1 MKFRNTL
8 LLCVV
13 LIFINSHC
21 VTDAPV
27 EPIKETY
34 TVEGF
39 VTDSETGEPI
49 DSVLVR
55 AIFTF
60 PDNEFPLTYT
70 DAQGYYS
77 LFLDDRKGINIIEF
91 EKEGYRSEKREFEI
105 GNKPGK
111 NSIIRIDVQLTSVS
125 ENGPCPPFLPPPIYP
140 GTYGAPAWHPD
151 GMIMFNWVKILKID
165 LCTGGVNDQDIDY
178 DSSGV
183 WMINPDGT
191 GLRKLLPYGYGL
203 DSPAWSPDGRW
214 IAFGVV
220 HIYKMR
226 FTGINFD
233 TTTVVQ
239 LTTEGRNFFPAWSP
253 DGEWIAYRRS
263 YSYPESPTVQGIW
276 ITRSNGEEQ
285 KQVFSGNSGEP
296 TWHPSGLHLA
306 FFRGVTDESGHVLGD
321 SLWVFNLETQ
331 SLERITFL
339 SGDNRHPRYSPDGSE
354 IAFWS
359 QSSGDVGNLWI
370 MDTDGSNPF
379 QLTTAGAGEFSWS
392 PDGSQIV
399 FVQHDARKAETQN
412 GTLWIMNSDG
422 SNKRQLTFNY
432 DLRFEP

>member
-151 GMIMFNWVKILKID
+151 GMVVFGWTKILKID

-191 GLRKLLPYGYGL
+191 GLRKLLPFGYGL

-214 IAFGVV
+214 IAFGVG

-253 DGEWIAYRRS
+253 DGEWIAYDRS
-263 YSYPESPTVQGIW
+263 LPDESGPAGIW
-276 ITRSNGEEQ
+276 IMKNDGAE
-285 KQVFSGNSGEP
+285 KQFVTQGRMP
-296 TWHPSGLHLA
+296 TWSVDGGSLVFVGLWADIYRVDLSDTSQVVRLTT
-306 FFRGVTDESGHVLGD
+306 FNQSDPYLTD
-321 SLWVFNLETQ
+321 NCY
-331 SLERITFL
+331 
-339 SGDNRHPRYSPDGSE
+339 PRYSPDGTK
-354 IAFWS
+354 IAFLS
-359 QSSGDVGNLWI
+359 QADRGIPQLWV
-370 MDTDGSNPF
+370 MNADGSNPF